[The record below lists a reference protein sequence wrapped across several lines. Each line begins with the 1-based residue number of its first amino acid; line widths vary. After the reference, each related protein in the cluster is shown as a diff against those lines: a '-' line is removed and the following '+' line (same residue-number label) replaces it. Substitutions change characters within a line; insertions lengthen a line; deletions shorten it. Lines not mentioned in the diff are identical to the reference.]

1 MTTPDESHDQRA
13 RDLKESFLE
22 ARDYWHPAFDHL
34 LELDPEFFEKYFDLS
49 THAWREGS
57 LDPKVKDLIYVA
69 VHTSPAT
76 HLSPE
81 ETRKHIGNALDNGA
95 TVREVLTV
103 LEILSTAGIHSVLK
117 GVPLIAEEGGRP
129 EPESESEA
137 EAQAAAR
144 ATFEERRGYWDDG
157 LWADLLAIDHE
168 FLEHYTE
175 YSAHVAHY
183 STDEETTDSD
193 DLDPIVKE
201 YVYIALDAS
210 LPAFYLGGLR
220 AHIKNA
226 LEYGASHGEVLEV
239 LELISELGIHSI
251 TNGLPILVEEAEAR
265 GMLENED

>member
-1 MTTPDESHDQRA
+1 MPPTDEGSDT
-13 RDLKESFLE
+13 DPGELKASFVE

-34 LELDPEFFEKYFDLS
+34 LALDPEFFAKYFDLS
-49 THAWREGS
+49 THAWRNGS

-69 VHTSPAT
+69 IHTSPAT
-76 HLSPE
+76 HVSE
-81 ETRKHIGNALDNGA
+81 AETRRHVANALDHGA

-117 GVPLIAEEGGRP
+117 GVPILAEEGGRP
-129 EPESESEA
+129 DPESEA
-137 EAQAAAR
+137 EAAERERAR
-144 ATFEERRGYWDDG
+144 ANFEERRGYWDDG
-157 LWADLLAIDHE
+157 LWADLLAIDHQ

-183 STDEETTDSD
+183 STDDADPDPD

-220 AHIKNA
+220 AHIENA
-226 LEYGASHGEVLEV
+226 LEYGASHDEIIEV
-239 LELISELGIHSI
+239 LELTTELGVHSL
-251 TNGLPILVEEAEAR
+251 TNGVPILVEEAEER
-265 GMLENED
+265 GLLPDDG

>member
-1 MTTPDESHDQRA
+1 MSSPTDESEPDVQE
-13 RDLKESFLE
+13 LKSSFVE

-34 LELDPEFFEKYFDLS
+34 LRLDPEFFAKYFDLS
-49 THAWREGS
+49 THAWREGT
-57 LDPKVKDLIYVA
+57 LDPKVKHLIYVA

-95 TVREVLTV
+95 TVREILTV
-103 LEILSTAGIHSVLK
+103 LELLSTAGIHSVLK
-117 GVPLIAEEGGRP
+117 GVPIIAEEGGTP
-129 EPESESEA
+129 EPESDAEA

-144 ATFEERRGYWDDG
+144 ETFEARRGYWDDG
-157 LWADLLAIDHE
+157 LWAELLAIDHE

-183 STDEETTDSD
+183 SSDDDPADPD
-193 DLDPIVKE
+193 DLDPLVKE
-201 YVYIALDAS
+201 YIYIALDAS

-226 LEYGASHGEVLEV
+226 LEYGASHREVLEV
-239 LELISELGIHSI
+239 LELTSELGIHSV
-251 TNGLPILVEEAEAR
+251 TNGLPILAEEAAAR
-265 GMLENED
+265 GLLPDRE